1 MFISHSLLQ
10 TLILF
15 VQLVE
20 INTFISFDIEILTS
34 ILGLHLNRYKYIYQ
48 VFSPEQS
55 C

>member
-20 INTFISFDIEILTS
+20 INTFISFDIEILDMK
-34 ILGLHLNRYKYIYQ
+34 LNRYKYIY
-48 VFSPEQS
+48 VDFSPEQS